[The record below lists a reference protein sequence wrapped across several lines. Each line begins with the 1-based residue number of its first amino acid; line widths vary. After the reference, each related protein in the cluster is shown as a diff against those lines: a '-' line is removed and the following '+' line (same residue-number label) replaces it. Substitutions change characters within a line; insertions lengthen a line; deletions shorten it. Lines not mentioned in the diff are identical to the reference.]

1 MAKTVG
7 PETVMVSQLTESTMK
22 NLPHSSI
29 NAIQGGKPRPGSI
42 CFCFSSY
49 RERIPPGGFM
59 DILAALRQEE
69 AKWEKEVSAAQ
80 QQLDNVRAA
89 IKLLGGMGS
98 SGKTT
103 GGKKRVMSAAAR
115 AKISK
120 ASKERWAKF
129 RAAKAKGKN

>member
-1 MAKTVG
+1 
-7 PETVMVSQLTESTMK
+7 
-22 NLPHSSI
+22 
-29 NAIQGGKPRPGSI
+29 
-42 CFCFSSY
+42 
-49 RERIPPGGFM
+49 M

-69 AKWEKEVSAAQ
+69 AKFEKQVNIAQ
-80 QQLDNVRAA
+80 QQLDTVRAA
-89 IKLLGGMGS
+89 MKLLGGMSS

-120 ASKERWAKF
+120 ATKARWAKF

>member
-1 MAKTVG
+1 
-7 PETVMVSQLTESTMK
+7 
-22 NLPHSSI
+22 
-29 NAIQGGKPRPGSI
+29 
-42 CFCFSSY
+42 
-49 RERIPPGGFM
+49 M

-89 IKLLGGMGS
+89 IKLLGAMGS
-98 SGKTT
+98 SAKATGSSSGKTTGGMHSGGKTT

-120 ASKERWAKF
+120 ATKERWAKF
-129 RAAKAKGKN
+129 RAAKAKGKQ